1 MSEQKEQHTQ
11 CRNCHR
17 KLHGDYCSHCGQPA
31 KTLDIGPAVVATL
44 LRKAFISFNSG
55 YFYTIKN
62 LLLRPG
68 ETLRG
73 YVEGKR
79 INHMNPFSFVLLTAG
94 FYAFLFSHFNIVT
107 FTENAGTVDAHLLN
121 TWYSSHIA
129 SIQLF
134 LIPVFA
140 AVSRFVFRKQ
150 RFTIYELGIINT
162 FLAGQRLV
170 LSILTFPL
178 LYLFNGTDHLNIV
191 TGSTAVIGLLFF
203 IWTYIHL
210 YSEEDRFKVILQSL
224 LTYVILIIFLSFIL
238 MAVYSSPVLAKLIFG

>member
-1 MSEQKEQHTQ
+1 MNTI
-11 CRNCHR
+11 CRNCHQQISG
-17 KLHGDYCSHCGQPA
+17 HYCSNCGQSANTP
-31 KTLDIGPAVVATL
+31 DIGPKVVITL

-62 LLLRPG
+62 LLIRPG

-79 INHMNPFSFVLLTAG
+79 INHTNPFSFVLLTAG

-107 FTENAGTVDAHLLN
+107 FTVNAGTVDAHLLN
-121 TWYSSHIA
+121 SWYSSHIA

-140 AVSRFVFRKQ
+140 GASRFVFRKQ
-150 RFTIYELGIINT
+150 RYTIYELGIINT

-170 LSILTFPL
+170 LNILTFPL
-178 LYLFNGTDHLNIV
+178 LYLFNGTDHLNII
-191 TGSTAVIGLLFF
+191 TGSTAIIGMAFF

-210 YSEEDRFKVILQSL
+210 YSEDDRFKVILQSL
-224 LTYVILIIFLSFIL
+224 LTYAILIIFLSLIL
-238 MAVYSSPVLAKLIFG
+238 LAVYSSPAFAKLIFG